1 MKKKPNI
8 LLIMI
13 DCMRSDRAVGPAAT
27 AKVPNMRKLI
37 SKGSLFPNLITA
49 NSMTTPCMT
58 TVFSGLYPH
67 THGVRALSYAR
78 VADSVPLLAEILR
91 DNGYHTIG
99 AATGPVGP
107 YTHLNRGFDEYE
119 RREGVS
125 ESLFNEWGD
134 HFINRF
140 RNKELPEPWF
150 VYLHLWEVHM
160 PRQVLP
166 EYDSPEFGRT
176 NYDRAISSVDARLGE
191 LFDILD
197 DDTLILISGDHGEKT
212 ADSGLESRIE
222 RFKSPITHFMRT
234 RLGGRGQTIY
244 RNAIGLMRSLWFST
258 ARTMY
263 RGGLI
268 DNPLSSITG
277 HGFHVYDSLVR
288 VPLIISGHHPAA
300 SGSVIDDQI
309 RQIDMMPTIL
319 AMAGLKDAIPT
330 NVDGRSITPLI
341 DGQELPPLPAF
352 IESCQNPSQ
361 PSDLYGVRTPE
372 WKYAVHLTDPDVPD
386 ELYNLP
392 ADPGETSNI
401 AQSQPDVVKE
411 MKELLNAHLQ
421 SETRTGVSL
430 SDDLSQ
436 DELDDLSKHL
446 EKLGYLE

>member
-13 DCMRSDRAVGPAAT
+13 DCLRSDRTVGPAAT

-78 VADSVPLLAEILR
+78 ISESVPLMAEILR

-134 HFINRF
+134 NFINRF
-140 RNKELPEPWF
+140 RGKELPEPWF

-191 LFDILD
+191 LLDTLD
-197 DDTLILISGDHGEKT
+197 DDTLIFITGDHGEKT
-212 ADSGLESRIE
+212 ADSGLESGIE

-234 RLGGRGQTIY
+234 RLGGRGQKIY
-244 RNAIGLMRSLWFST
+244 RNAIGMMRSLWFST

-268 DNPLSSITG
+268 NNPLSSITG

-288 VPLIISGHHPAA
+288 VPFIISGHHPTAA
-300 SGSVIDDQI
+300 DIVIKDQI

-319 AMAGLKDAIPT
+319 DMVGLIDAVPAD
-330 NVDGRSITPLI
+330 VDGRSIAPLI
-341 DGQELPPLPAF
+341 NGQELTPLPAF
-352 IESCQNPSQ
+352 IETCQNPSQ

-372 WKYAVHLTDPDVPD
+372 WKYAVHLSDPDVPD
-386 ELYNLP
+386 ELYYLP
-392 ADPGETSNI
+392 TDPGETSNI
-401 AQSQPDVVKE
+401 AQTQPDVVKE
-411 MKELLNAHLQ
+411 LKELLDAHLR
-421 SETRTGVSL
+421 SEQRAGVSL